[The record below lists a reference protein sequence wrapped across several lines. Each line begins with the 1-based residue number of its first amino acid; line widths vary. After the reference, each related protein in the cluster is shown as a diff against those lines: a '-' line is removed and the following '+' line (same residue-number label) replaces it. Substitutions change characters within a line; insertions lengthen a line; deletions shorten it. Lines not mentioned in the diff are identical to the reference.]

1 MSNSVSVAKVNDIP
15 PGQSRTVQVAGKNIA
30 LFNVDG
36 SFYAIDDT
44 CLHRGGPLGEG
55 ELTGH
60 LVTCPWHGW
69 KYDVR
74 TGISITNPAAK
85 VNCYE
90 TKIEGEDLSISW

>member
-1 MSNSVSVAKVNDIP
+1 MSNFVSVAKVNDIP
-15 PGQSRTVQVAGKNIA
+15 PGQGKTVQVAGKNIA

-36 SFYAIDDT
+36 SFYAVDDT

-60 LVTCPWHGW
+60 VVTCPWHGW

>member
-1 MSNSVSVAKVNDIP
+1 MSNFVSVAKVNDIP
-15 PGQSRTVQVAGKNIA
+15 PGQGKTVQVAGKNIA

-36 SFYAIDDT
+36 SFYAVDDT

-74 TGISITNPAAK
+74 TGISITNPAAQ

-90 TKIEGEDLSISW
+90 TKVEGEDLSISL

>member
-1 MSNSVSVAKVNDIP
+1 MPDFVPVAKVNDIP
-15 PGQSRTVQVAGKNIA
+15 PGEGKTVQVAGKSIA
-30 LFNVDG
+30 LFNVEG
-36 SFYAIDDT
+36 TFYAVDDT

-85 VNCYE
+85 VACFE
-90 TKIEGEDLSISW
+90 TKIEGDELYICS

>member
-1 MSNSVSVAKVNDIP
+1 MSDFVSVAKVNDVL
-15 PGQSRTVQVAGKNIA
+15 PGQGKTVQIAGKDIA

-36 SFYAIDDT
+36 TFYAVDDT

-60 LVTCPWHGW
+60 LVACPWHGW

-74 TGISITNPAAK
+74 TGVSITNPAAK
-85 VNCYE
+85 VSCYE
-90 TKIEGEDLSISW
+90 TRIEGEELQISC

>member
-1 MSNSVSVAKVNDIP
+1 MSDFVSVARVNDIP
-15 PGQSRTVQVAGKNIA
+15 PGEGRTVQVGGKNIA
-30 LFNVDG
+30 LFNVEG
-36 SFYAIDDT
+36 TFYAVDDT

-90 TKIEGEDLSISW
+90 TKVEGEDLSISW

>member
-1 MSNSVSVAKVNDIP
+1 MSSFVSVAKVNDVP
-15 PGQSRTVQVAGKNIA
+15 PGQGKTVQVAGKNIA

-36 SFYAIDDT
+36 SFYAVDDT

>member
-1 MSNSVSVAKVNDIP
+1 MSNFVSVAKVNDIP
-15 PGQSRTVQVAGKNIA
+15 PGQGKTVQVAGKNIA

-36 SFYAIDDT
+36 SFYAVDDT

>member
-1 MSNSVSVAKVNDIP
+1 MSSFVSVAKVNDVP
-15 PGQSRTVQVAGKNIA
+15 PGQGKTVQVAGKNIA

-36 SFYAIDDT
+36 SFYAIDET

>member
-1 MSNSVSVAKVNDIP
+1 MSDFVSVAKVNDIP
-15 PGQSRTVQVAGKNIA
+15 PGQGKTVQVAGKNIA

-36 SFYAIDDT
+36 AFYAIDDT

-55 ELTGH
+55 ELTEH

-85 VNCYE
+85 VGCYE
-90 TKIEGEDLSISW
+90 TKIEGEDLHISW

>member
-1 MSNSVSVAKVNDIP
+1 MSSFVSVAKVNDVP
-15 PGQSRTVQVAGKNIA
+15 PGQGKTVQVAGKNIA

-36 SFYAIDDT
+36 SFYAIDET

-74 TGISITNPAAK
+74 TGISITNPAAQ

-90 TKIEGEDLSISW
+90 TKVEGEDLSISL

>member
-1 MSNSVSVAKVNDIP
+1 MSDFVSVAKVNDIP
-15 PGQSRTVQVAGKNIA
+15 PGHGKTVQVAGKNIA

-36 SFYAIDDT
+36 TFYAIDDT

-60 LVTCPWHGW
+60 LVACPWHGW

-74 TGISITNPAAK
+74 TGISITNSAAQ
-85 VNCYE
+85 VHCYE
-90 TKIEGEDLSISW
+90 TKIEGEDLHISW

>member
-1 MSNSVSVAKVNDIP
+1 MSDFVSVAKVDDVL
-15 PGQSRTVQVAGKNIA
+15 PGQGKTVQIAGKSIA

-36 SFYAIDDT
+36 TFYAVDDT

-60 LVTCPWHGW
+60 LVACPWHGW

-74 TGISITNPAAK
+74 TGVSITNPAAK
-85 VNCYE
+85 VSCYE
-90 TKIEGEDLSISW
+90 TRIEGDELQISF